1 MTQIRA
7 AHEGDLPWLLEQ
19 LREFDAFFGAKHT
32 LFPDET
38 YGRAFL
44 RSIIDH
50 HVFLIACSDGP
61 PASRVGFIGGMLG
74 KHPFNPHLRTLT
86 ELFWWV
92 VPRSR
97 GGTTGARLLLEFRA
111 RAERHHVHMV
121 VLSLEERTITEGMVD
136 PASLVRMGFVPKER
150 SYLLELMEEAL
161 V

>member
-7 AHEGDLPWLLEQ
+7 GHEADLPWLLEQ

-38 YGRAFL
+38 YGRSFL
-44 RSIIDH
+44 RSLIDQ
-50 HVFLIACSDGP
+50 HVLLIASAEGP
-61 PASRVGFIGGMLG
+61 PASRIGFIGGLLG
-74 KHPFNPHLRTLT
+74 KHPFNPDLRTLT

-111 RAERHHVHMV
+111 CAERHHVHMV

-136 PASLVRMGFVPKER
+136 PSSLERMGFVPKER
-150 SYLLELMEEAL
+150 SYLLELEEAL